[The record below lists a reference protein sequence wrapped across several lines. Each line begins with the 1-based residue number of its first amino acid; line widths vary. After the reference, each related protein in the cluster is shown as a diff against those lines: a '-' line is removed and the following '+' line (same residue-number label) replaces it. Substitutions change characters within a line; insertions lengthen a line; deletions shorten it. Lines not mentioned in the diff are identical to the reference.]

1 MEIIILGLLILLNGF
16 FALSEIALVS
26 SKKTRL
32 EHLSSEGNRGAKTA
46 LQLLDNS
53 ENFLSSIQ
61 IGITLIGIITGV
73 YGGLN
78 IADDVSPFFQNIEFT
93 KKYADGISLT
103 ITVMIITYI
112 SIVIGELVP
121 KTIAM
126 SNPEKIAV
134 RVAPVIYYFSA
145 AFYPFVKI
153 LSVSTNFVNRLLG
166 IRKYSEKLSESEI
179 RQLIHIAST
188 EGVIEKEQKI
198 IHEKVFYFSD
208 KKAKHIMTHRTD
220 IEWIDLDE
228 PDELN
233 FDFLSDVTHSRVVC
247 AQGHLDN
254 LRGLLY
260 LRDYYKKLAVKSNF
274 SISDLLIQPVVVKEE
289 TDAQEV
295 LNILKQNKTHICCVV
310 NEHGGFEGIITLHD
324 IIENIVGHIP
334 EEGETDEPYIFVRD
348 DNSILISGD
357 APVELLAEIIDDFEI
372 DFEIID
378 YSTVAGFV
386 FSKLPDIPQFGDRLE
401 HLGYRFEIVDID
413 GKKIDKLL
421 ITKKND
427 S

>member
-1 MEIIILGLLILLNGF
+1 MEILVLSLLILLNGF

-26 SKKTRL
+26 SKRTRL
-32 EHLSSEGNRGAKTA
+32 EHLRSEGYKGANTA
-46 LQLLDNS
+46 LRLLDNS

-61 IGITLIGIITGV
+61 IGITLIGIVTGV

-78 IADDVSPFFQNIEFT
+78 IADDVSPFFQNFEFT
-93 KKYADGISLT
+93 KEYAGVISLSV
-103 ITVMIITYI
+103 TVVIITYI

-121 KTIAM
+121 KTVAM

-153 LSVSTNFVNRLLG
+153 LSYSTNFVNRLLG
-166 IRKYSEKLSESEI
+166 IRKYSEKLSESEL
-179 RQLIHIAST
+179 RHLIHIASA

-220 IEWIDLDE
+220 VEWIDLDE
-228 PDELN
+228 PDALN
-233 FDFLSDVTHSRVVC
+233 YKFLSEVSHSRVVC

-260 LRDYYKKLAVKSNF
+260 LRDFYKRLAMNSDF
-274 SISDLLIQPVVVKEE
+274 SISELIIQPVLVTEE
-289 TDAQEV
+289 TDAQTV
-295 LNILKQNKTHICCVV
+295 LNILKQKKTHICCVV
-310 NEHGGFEGIITLHD
+310 NEHGGFEGIITIHD

-334 EEGETDEPYIFVRD
+334 EEGETDEPDIFVRE

-372 DFEIID
+372 DFEKID
-378 YSTVAGFV
+378 YSTAAGFV
-386 FSKLPDIPQFGDRLE
+386 FSKLTDIPRIGDRLE

-421 ITKKND
+421 ITKL
-427 S
+427 SSS

>member
-32 EHLSSEGNRGAKTA
+32 EHLSAEGKRGAKTA

-93 KKYADGISLT
+93 KNYADGISLT
-103 ITVMIITYI
+103 VTVIIITYI

-145 AFYPFVKI
+145 AFFPFVKI
-153 LSVSTNFVNRLLG
+153 LSVSTNFVNRLLR

-208 KKAKHIMTHRTD
+208 KKAKHIMTHRTEV
-220 IEWIDLDE
+220 EWINLDE

-233 FDFLSDVTHSRVVC
+233 YKFLSEVNHSRVVC

-254 LRGLLY
+254 FRGLLY
-260 LRDYYKKLAVKSNF
+260 LRDFYKTLAGKSNF

-289 TDAQEV
+289 TDAQKV

-372 DFEIID
+372 DFETID

-386 FSKLPDIPQFGDRLE
+386 FSKLTDIPQIGDRLE

-413 GKKIDKLL
+413 GIKIDKLL
-421 ITKKND
+421 VTKK
-427 S
+427 SSL

>member
-1 MEIIILGLLILLNGF
+1 MEILILSLLILLNGF

-26 SKKTRL
+26 SKRTRL
-32 EHLSSEGNRGAKTA
+32 EHLKSEGYKGAKTA
-46 LQLLDNS
+46 LKLLDNS

-61 IGITLIGIITGV
+61 IGITLIGIVTGV

-78 IADDVSPFFQNIEFT
+78 IADDVSPFFQNFEFT
-93 KKYADGISLT
+93 KEYAGVISLSV
-103 ITVMIITYI
+103 TVVIITYI

-121 KTIAM
+121 KTVAM

-153 LSVSTNFVNRLLG
+153 LSYSTNFVNRLLG
-166 IRKYSEKLSESEI
+166 IRKYSEKLSESEL
-179 RQLIHIAST
+179 RQLIHIASA

-220 IEWIDLDE
+220 VEWLDLDE
-228 PDELN
+228 PDALN
-233 FDFLSDVTHSRVVC
+233 FKFLSEVSHSRVVC

-254 LRGLLY
+254 LRGLLS
-260 LRDYYKKLAVKSNF
+260 LRDFYKRLAMNSDF
-274 SISDLLIQPVVVKEE
+274 SISELIIQPVLVTEE
-289 TDAQEV
+289 TDAQSV
-295 LNILKQNKTHICCVV
+295 LNILKQMKTHICCVV
-310 NEHGGFEGIITLHD
+310 NEHGGFEGIITIHD

-334 EEGETDEPYIFVRD
+334 EEGETDEPDIFVRE

-372 DFEIID
+372 DFEKID
-378 YSTVAGFV
+378 YSTAAGFV
-386 FSKLPDIPQFGDRLE
+386 FSKLTDIPRIGDRLE

-421 ITKKND
+421 ITKL
-427 S
+427 SSS